1 MTKEGSAKLSKNLYY
16 NMTELSAGS
25 LREHQRSAGR
35 VIMAFDRFIVR
46 GCPEIY
52 FSGISVD
59 SFLGTDLRTIV
70 WAVLRFIFR
79 EYPEGAEGAEGAGD
93 AAACGFFSCESLN
106 GK

>member
-1 MTKEGSAKLSKNLYY
+1 MTA
-16 NMTELSAGS
+16 LSAGS

-70 WAVLRFIFR
+70 WAVLRFIFGNILR
-79 EYPEGAEGAEGAGD
+79 VLRVLRVPVTRQHAD
-93 AAACGFFSCESLN
+93 FFSCESLN
-106 GK
+106 DK